1 MNIVV
6 TNLIIGFIVGFIIG
20 IIIPTI
26 RKNKATMKDVDTIKQ
41 FISNFIQT
49 FYLQKMS
56 TKILMKQSTIFN
68 DKEVLAFK
76 IEIRNELIPLIKQEF
91 KFKQTTF
98 LVNLINRS
106 IDAELY
112 KVAVLHNI
120 ETTSKKK
127 KENVTKILLDNRK
140 E

>member
-1 MNIVV
+1 MDIVV
-6 TNLIIGFIVGFIIG
+6 TNLIIGFLVGFIIG
-20 IIIPTI
+20 IMIPTI

>member
-1 MNIVV
+1 MDIVV
-6 TNLIIGFIVGFIIG
+6 TNLIIGFLVGFIIG
-20 IIIPTI
+20 IMIPAI

>member
-6 TNLIIGFIVGFIIG
+6 TNLIIGFLVGFIIG

-68 DKEVLAFK
+68 DKEVLAYK

-140 E
+140 D

>member
-1 MNIVV
+1 MDIVV
-6 TNLIIGFIVGFIIG
+6 TNLIIGFLVGFIIG
-20 IIIPTI
+20 IMIPAI

-140 E
+140 D

>member
-1 MNIVV
+1 MSNI
-6 TNLIIGFIVGFIIG
+6 LINFTVSFILGIIVGIT
-20 IIIPTI
+20 IPTI
-26 RKNKATMKDVDTIKQ
+26 KKNKATMKDVDTIKQ
-41 FISNFIQT
+41 FVSNFIQT

-76 IEIRNELIPLIKQEF
+76 IEIKNELIPLIKQEF

-112 KVAVLHNI
+112 KIAVTHNI
-120 ETTSKKK
+120 ETTTKKK

>member
-140 E
+140 D

>member
-6 TNLIIGFIVGFIIG
+6 TNLSIGFVVGFIIG

-112 KVAVLHNI
+112 KVAVTHNI
-120 ETTSKKK
+120 ETTTKKK

>member
-6 TNLIIGFIVGFIIG
+6 TNLIIGFLVGFIIG

-98 LVNLINRS
+98 LVNLINRRYTRRS
-106 IDAELY
+106 
-112 KVAVLHNI
+112 
-120 ETTSKKK
+120 S
-127 KENVTKILLDNRK
+127 
-140 E
+140 